1 MKKRSSRGQKTPTR
15 INRFKECH
23 DVCIQFLINHYKL
36 KDSESILIEN
46 GKEIDITII
55 KQKEE

>member
-1 MKKRSSRGQKTPTR
+1 MKKRRARGQKTPNR

-46 GKEIDITII
+46 RKKIDITII